1 MVAHLSGTPWSCFLV
16 RHEQARNLLYIEWQ
30 PLVSAAPAREM
41 LQQLLTVVDTRHST
55 RWLVNLHGMPALSLS
70 DQHWLEQHYLPQLAR
85 LPLQHMALI
94 LTSHRQHQDL
104 LDVTAHFPPPFEVQ
118 VFDDVATG
126 LEWLHYAADM
136 APAAAARHSRAA

>member
-16 RHEQARNLLYIEWQ
+16 RHEPARNLLYIEWQ
-30 PLVSAAPAREM
+30 PLVSCAPAREM
-41 LQQLLTVVDTRHST
+41 LQQLLTVIDTRHST

-70 DQHWLEQHYLPQLAR
+70 DQQWLEQHYLPQLTQ

-94 LTSHRQHQDL
+94 LTSPRHHEDL
-104 LDVTAHFPPPFEVQ
+104 LDITARFPPPFEVQ

-136 APAAAARHSRAA
+136 APAAAARHSHAA

>member
-1 MVAHLSGTPWSCFLV
+1 MVPYSSGTPWSCFLV
-16 RHEQARNLLYIEWQ
+16 RHEQAHNLLYIEWQ

-41 LQQLLTVVDTRHST
+41 LQHLLTTIDARHSS

-94 LTSHRQHQDL
+94 LSSHRQHEDL
-104 LDVTAHFPPPFEVQ
+104 LDVTAHCPPPFEVQ
-118 VFDDVATG
+118 VFDDLTTA
-126 LEWLHYAADM
+126 LEWLRYAA
-136 APAAAARHSRAA
+136 APAVPAAARHFHAA

>member
-1 MVAHLSGTPWSCFLV
+1 MVTHVSGTPWSCFLV

-41 LQQLLTVVDTRHST
+41 LQQLLTAIDTRHAV

-70 DQHWLEQHYLPQLAR
+70 DQHWLEQHYLPQLVR
-85 LPLQHMALI
+85 LPLQYMALI
-94 LTSHRQHQDL
+94 LTSHRQHEDL

-118 VFDDVATG
+118 VFDDLTTA
-126 LEWLHYAADM
+126 LEWLHYVG
-136 APAAAARHSRAA
+136 APAVPEAVRHFHAA

>member
-16 RHEQARNLLYIEWQ
+16 RHERARNLLYIEWQ
-30 PLVSAAPAREM
+30 PLASAAPAREM
-41 LQQLLTVVDTRHST
+41 LQHLLTVIDARHTT

-94 LTSHRQHQDL
+94 LTSYRQHEDL

-118 VFDDVATG
+118 VFDEPATA
-126 LEWLHYAADM
+126 LEWLHNTAVTASVEAD
-136 APAAAARHSRAA
+136 RHFRAA